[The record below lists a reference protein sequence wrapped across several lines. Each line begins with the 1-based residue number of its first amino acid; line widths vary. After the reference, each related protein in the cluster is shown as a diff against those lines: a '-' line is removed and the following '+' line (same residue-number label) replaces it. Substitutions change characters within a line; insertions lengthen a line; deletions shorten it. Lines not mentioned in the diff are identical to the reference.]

1 MLVLQ
6 SYFLFSLRQD
16 QLARAMF
23 PLGNKTKAD
32 TREVARHCQLKT
44 ADKEESM
51 EICFVPD
58 NDYGNFL
65 QQAQLVQKHRGE
77 IVNLHGQVLGRA
89 RRHRVLHHRP
99 AQGLAPFLPEAALRH
114 RVGRRL

>member
-1 MLVLQ
+1 
-6 SYFLFSLRQD
+6 
-16 QLARAMF
+16 MF
-23 PLGNKTKAD
+23 PLGEKTKTD

-58 NDYGNFL
+58 NDYGKFL
-65 QQAQLVQKHRGE
+65 QQAKLVEKHRGE
-77 IVNLHGQVLGRA
+77 IVDLAGPGARRA

-99 AQGLAPFLPEAALRH
+99 AQGPGHLLR
-114 RVGRRL
+114 RSRFTSSSWMPPATG